1 MAKKKEVVGMGS
13 FSIKAKSDEGI
24 KVPLLLPDG
33 EKTEH
38 FLMVRGADS
47 AAFRKA
53 QARAHRGALD
63 LLKLSKAKKPIEPGD
78 LAMRQAK
85 VQRDLI
91 SHLFAGWS
99 FEEECT
105 PESASAFMEEAPQ
118 IEELVNEIAG
128 DRSHFFS
135 KASRN

>member
-1 MAKKKEVVGMGS
+1 MGS
-13 FSIKAKSDEGI
+13 FSIKGRSEDGI

-33 EKTEH
+33 EETEH

-53 QARAHRGALD
+53 QARAHRGALE
-63 LLKLSKAKKPIEPGD
+63 LLKLSKAKKPIDAGD

-85 VQRDLI
+85 VQRDLLSNLI
-91 SHLFAGWS
+91 SGWS

-105 PESASAFMEEAPQ
+105 PETVSDFFEEAPQ
-118 IEELVNEIAG
+118 IEEMVNEIAG
-128 DRSHFFS
+128 DRSQFFK
-135 KASRN
+135 KA

>member
-13 FSIKAKSDEGI
+13 FSIKGRSEDGI

-53 QARAHRGALD
+53 QARAHRGALE
-63 LLKLSKAKKPIEPGD
+63 LLKLSKAKNPIDAGD

-85 VQRDLI
+85 VQRDLLSNLI
-91 SHLFAGWS
+91 SGWS

-105 PESASAFMEEAPQ
+105 PETVSDFFEEAPQ
-118 IEELVNEIAG
+118 IEEMVNEIAG
-128 DRSHFFS
+128 DRSQFFK
-135 KASRN
+135 KA

>member
-13 FSIKAKSDEGI
+13 FSIKGRSEDGI

-33 EKTEH
+33 EETEH

-53 QARAHRGALD
+53 QARAHRGALE
-63 LLKLSKAKKPIEPGD
+63 LLKLSKAKNPIDAGD

-85 VQRDLI
+85 VQRDLLSNLI
-91 SHLFAGWS
+91 SGWS

-105 PESASAFMEEAPQ
+105 PETVSDFFEEAPQ
-118 IEELVNEIAG
+118 IEEMVNEIAG
-128 DRSHFFS
+128 DRSQFFK
-135 KASRN
+135 KA

>member
-13 FSIKAKSDEGI
+13 FSIKGRSEDGI

-53 QARAHRGALD
+53 QARAHRGALE
-63 LLKLSKAKKPIEPGD
+63 LLKLSKAKKPIDAGD

-85 VQRDLI
+85 VQRDLLSNLI
-91 SHLFAGWS
+91 SGWS

-105 PESASAFMEEAPQ
+105 PETVSDFFEEAPQ
-118 IEELVNEIAG
+118 IEEMVNEIAG
-128 DRSHFFS
+128 DRSQFFK
-135 KASRN
+135 KA

>member
-1 MAKKKEVVGMGS
+1 MAKKKETVGMGS
-13 FSIKAKSDEGI
+13 FSVKAKSDEGI

-33 EKTEH
+33 SKTDH
-38 FLMVRGADS
+38 FIMVRGADS
-47 AAFRKA
+47 SAFRKA
-53 QARAHRGALD
+53 QARAHRGALE
-63 LLKLSKAKKPIEPGD
+63 LLKLKNAKNPIETGD

-99 FEEECT
+99 FDEECT
-105 PESASAFMEEAPQ
+105 PESASAFMESAPQ

-128 DRSHFFS
+128 DRSRFFS
-135 KASRN
+135 KA

>member
-13 FSIKAKSDEGI
+13 FSIKGRSEDGI

-33 EKTEH
+33 EETEH

-53 QARAHRGALD
+53 QARAHRGALE
-63 LLKLSKAKKPIEPGD
+63 LLKLSKAKKPIDAGD

-85 VQRDLI
+85 VQRDLLSNLI
-91 SHLFAGWS
+91 AGWS
-99 FEEECT
+99 FEAECT
-105 PESASAFMEEAPQ
+105 PETVSDFFEEAPQ
-118 IEELVNEIAG
+118 IEEMVNEIAG
-128 DRSHFFS
+128 DRSQFFK
-135 KASRN
+135 KA